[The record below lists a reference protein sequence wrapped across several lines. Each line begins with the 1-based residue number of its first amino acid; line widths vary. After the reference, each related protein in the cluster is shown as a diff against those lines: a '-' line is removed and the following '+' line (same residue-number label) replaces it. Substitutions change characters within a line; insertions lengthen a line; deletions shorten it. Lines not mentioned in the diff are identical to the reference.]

1 MKNWQ
6 SVILILLAASSLY
19 FLHTRPAASPEFEQ
33 WKIEYRMNFTPEQE
47 EYRKMIFFNQLKEIN
62 AHNADPK
69 QTYQKG
75 VNQFTHLTKAEFAEM
90 FLSSVYSG

>member
-1 MKNWQ
+1 MKNWH
-6 SVILILLAASSLY
+6 SVILVLLAVSSLY
-19 FLHTRPAASPEFEQ
+19 FLHTRPVSTPDFDQ
-33 WKIEYRMNFTPEQE
+33 WKVEYGMAFTPEQE
-47 EYRKMIFFNQLKEIN
+47 EYRKMIFFHHLKEIN

-75 VNQFTHLTKAEFAEM
+75 VNQFTHLTKAEFTEM